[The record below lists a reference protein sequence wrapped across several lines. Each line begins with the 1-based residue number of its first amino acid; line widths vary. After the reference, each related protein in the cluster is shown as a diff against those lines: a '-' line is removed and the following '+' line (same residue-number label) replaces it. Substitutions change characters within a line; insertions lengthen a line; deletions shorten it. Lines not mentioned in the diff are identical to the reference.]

1 MVSVCSPLLQFGQS
15 FSVFTF
21 SSRGFIVFAKLLFL
35 VSDFHTVF
43 NRGSSSTS
51 MSTIKMNIYEDCL
64 FKRRG
69 FPCRVRWKAPILL
82 YFFLPFNYQP
92 PIMAV
97 PNFPILHP
105 LDRVLSATYRSPASL
120 SRLSFHLLYSSQI
133 FAHLRSSLFWKIPDN
148 RLSTDSHWE

>member
-1 MVSVCSPLLQFGQS
+1 MVSVCSPLLQYGQS

-21 SSRGFIVFAKLLFL
+21 SSRGFFVFAKLLFF

-51 MSTIKMNIYEDCL
+51 ISTTKINIYEDCL

-69 FPCRVRWKAPILL
+69 FPCRVRWQASILL
-82 YFFLPFNYQP
+82 YFFLPFNYQL

-97 PNFPILHP
+97 PASDFHTVFRRGNSKIKISTTRINTYEDCLFKRRGFPCQ
-105 LDRVLSATYRSPASL
+105 V
-120 SRLSFHLLYSSQI
+120 
-133 FAHLRSSLFWKIPDN
+133 K
-148 RLSTDSHWE
+148 